1 MAREAKDGSKTY
13 LVVIGEQKAYETEG
27 TQMFI
32 SPNTKISAIDG
43 ATNSSSYF
51 GTGSKIKL
59 AGKTYTLVMLGDV
72 SGDGKISA
80 TDYVKIKNRI
90 MGTNKL
96 SGAYKEAADVNRD
109 GKISA
114 TDYVKVKNQIMGS
127 SSISL

>member
-1 MAREAKDGSKTY
+1 
-13 LVVIGEQKAYETEG
+13 
-27 TQMFI
+27 MFI
-32 SPNTKISAIDG
+32 SPKTKISAIDG